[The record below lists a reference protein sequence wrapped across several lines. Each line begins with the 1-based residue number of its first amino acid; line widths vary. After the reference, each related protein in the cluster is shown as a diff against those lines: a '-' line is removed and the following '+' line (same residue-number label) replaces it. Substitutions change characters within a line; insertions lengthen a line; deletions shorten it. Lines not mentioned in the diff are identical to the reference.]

1 MRKFIISSS
10 FTALLYSTS
19 VTAVASQ
26 YINNDI
32 LPPLPAWQGQSEQ
45 LVVSSK
51 HAWVTPFEQ
60 QGMMTSPSYHD
71 TMQWL
76 DKLVASSPMLSKVS
90 LGKSPQGRDIWMIV
104 AAKEGA
110 NSPSELQQ
118 HKKPSVL
125 VQAGIHSGEIDGK
138 DAGMMLLRDIAH
150 GNKSA
155 LIDQVNLLF
164 IPILSVDGHERSSE
178 YNRVNQ
184 RGPINMGWRTNA
196 TNLNLNRDYAK
207 AEAAEMQ
214 HLIKAINHWQPSLY
228 IDVHVTDGIDYQY
241 DVTFGYN
248 VKQGYSPSIFDWLDT
263 TYRTEVEN
271 ALTSQGH
278 IPGPLVFANDNSD
291 MSKGLSYWNPSP
303 RFSNGYGDARHLPTI
318 LIENHSL
325 KPFKQR
331 VLGTYVMLEQTLKTV
346 AKHQQTLAAAITL
359 DQQRQ
364 ANPITVTWQNEN
376 QQPWDFKGIEYT
388 VETSEISGDKVVR
401 WTGKP
406 KLYSQLPVTGNTKI
420 HKQIQRPKAYYI
432 PAQWTQVIEKLS
444 LHGIE
449 VEPLKQATTLT
460 LQQTSFN
467 QVKFGTKDYEGRQT
481 VKAEASSNTVTNTL
495 APSTIKVSTAQPL
508 GDLAIALLE
517 PEAADSLFF
526 WGYFN
531 TIFTRTEYIEDYAV
545 EPLAQKM
552 LAQDPQLK
560 AEFNKA
566 LQDESFANDS
576 KARLRWFYQRSPY
589 YDNQYQVYPVLKQL

>member
-32 LPPLPAWQGQSEQ
+32 LPLLPAWQGQSEQ

-104 AAKEGA
+104 ATKEGA

-138 DAGMMLLRDIAH
+138 DAGMMLIRDIAH

-214 HLIKAINHWQPSLY
+214 HLIKAINVWQPSLY

-248 VKQGYSPSIFDWLDT
+248 VKQGYSPRIFDWLDT

-346 AKHQQTLAAAITL
+346 AKHQQTLTAAITL

-406 KLYSQLPVTGNTKI
+406 KLYPQLPVTGNTKI

-432 PAQWTQVIEKLS
+432 PAQWTQVIEKLA

-467 QVKFGTKDYEGRQT
+467 QVTFGTKDYEGRQT
-481 VKAEASSNTVTNTL
+481 VKAEASSNTVTTTL